1 MEWGVMGGGARH
13 QRLLAARTSAGLL
26 QTKTRLTS
34 ACFVQPKEDRE
45 VLHLPGQRESVLKL
59 SFPLPLSLCA
69 PPPHILPAS
78 SESVRDLC
86 D

>member
-1 MEWGVMGGGARH
+1 MEWGVMGGV
-13 QRLLAARTSAGLL
+13 LATSVCSQPGPQQACFK
-26 QTKTRLTS
+26 QKQRLTS
-34 ACFVQPKEDRE
+34 ACFVQPREDRE

-59 SFPLPLSLCA
+59 SFPLPLGPCT
-69 PPPHILPAS
+69 PPPRILPAS